1 MLRNLKVLLAAR
13 PNGSVAHTDFS
24 IVEEEVARPGAG
36 EILLRNRYL
45 SIDPYMR
52 VRMNEGRSYAANLA
66 IGDVMVGDTVAE
78 VIQSLN
84 PEFKVGDLATGRLG
98 WQRFAISDGSNLRRI
113 DPSLGPVSANL
124 GILGM
129 PGITAWYGT
138 LKIGRPAAG
147 ETVVIG
153 AASGAVGS
161 AAGQIA
167 KLHGCRVIGIAGGER
182 KCRHVVDELGFDACI
197 DHRQQDFAGALAK
210 AVGAGIDIYFDTVG
224 GAILDAVLPLCKP
237 NARIPLCGM
246 IADYDSI
253 ERYGIKNLYSA
264 IANRVTLQG
273 FIISDHAELWP
284 AAVTDLA
291 GWIASGAITYRET
304 VAQGLDQ
311 APQAL
316 IDLLRG
322 GNVGKQIV
330 KID

>member
-36 EILLRNRYL
+36 EILLRNRHL

-52 VRMNEGRSYAANLA
+52 VRMNKGRSYAANLA

-84 PEFKVGDLATGRLG
+84 PEFKVGDLAIGRLG

-167 KLHGCRVIGIAGGER
+167 KLHGCRVIGIAGGE
-182 KCRHVVDELGFDACI
+182 KNAAMSSTSSVSTHVSITGNKTSRGRSQ
-197 DHRQQDFAGALAK
+197 RQ
-210 AVGAGIDIYFDTVG
+210 
-224 GAILDAVLPLCKP
+224 
-237 NARIPLCGM
+237 
-246 IADYDSI
+246 
-253 ERYGIKNLYSA
+253 
-264 IANRVTLQG
+264 
-273 FIISDHAELWP
+273 
-284 AAVTDLA
+284 
-291 GWIASGAITYRET
+291 
-304 VAQGLDQ
+304 
-311 APQAL
+311 
-316 IDLLRG
+316 
-322 GNVGKQIV
+322 
-330 KID
+330 